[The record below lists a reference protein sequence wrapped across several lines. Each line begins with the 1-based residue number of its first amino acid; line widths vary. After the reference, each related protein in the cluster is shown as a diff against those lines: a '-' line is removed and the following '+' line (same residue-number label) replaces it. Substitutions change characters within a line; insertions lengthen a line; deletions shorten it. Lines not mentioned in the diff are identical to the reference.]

1 MSKNHYETLGV
12 SRDASDK
19 DIRQAFRSLSMK
31 YHPDKVTTADPAE
44 QEQAK
49 VRMQEINEAYE
60 ILGDDASK
68 QEYNNELDGIHANPF
83 SGGPGGGG
91 FPGFPGGGF
100 PGGGVHFMHMNG
112 NPDIGNIFEM
122 LFSQQ
127 MGGGPPGMFFHPG
140 MGQPQ
145 GTGFPHI
152 GPPPTIVK
160 TIEITL
166 PQAYT
171 GHAVNVD
178 VERWV
183 QKDNQKITETE
194 KIGLNIPAGIEEGMN
209 LLIKGKG
216 NAYSNGVCGDI
227 KFVIQITNNTPFR
240 RVGNDLYLKKQITL
254 KEALCGFQC
263 QFVHLNGK
271 TMGMNNTTTI
281 IFNGAK
287 KNINGLGMTAA
298 GSLIVEF
305 DVVFPTELSSL
316 QREALTNIL

>member
-31 YHPDKVTTADPAE
+31 YHPDKVMNADAAE

-100 PGGGVHFMHMNG
+100 PGGPGVHFMHMNG

-127 MGGGPPGMFFHPG
+127 MGGGGPPGMFFHPG
-140 MGQPQ
+140 MGQ
-145 GTGFPHI
+145 PHI

-166 PQAYT
+166 PQAYS

-271 TMGMNNTTTI
+271 TMMMNNTTTI

-316 QREALTNIL
+316 QREALMNIL

>member
-1 MSKNHYETLGV
+1 MSKNHYDTLGV
-12 SRDASDK
+12 SREASDK
-19 DIRQAFRSLSMK
+19 EIRQAFRALSMK
-31 YHPDKVTTADPAE
+31 YHPDKVMNAEPAE

-68 QEYNNELDGIHANPF
+68 QEYNNELDGIHTNPF
-83 SGGPGGGG
+83 SGG
-91 FPGFPGGGF
+91 GFPGGGF
-100 PGGGVHFMHMNG
+100 PGGGGVHFMNMNG

-140 MGQPQ
+140 MGH
-145 GTGFPHI
+145 PHM
-152 GPPPTIVK
+152 GPPPPIVK

-171 GHAVNVD
+171 GHAITVD

-183 QKDNQKITETE
+183 QKDNQKTTETE
-194 KIGLNIPAGIEEGMN
+194 KIGLNIPAGIDEGMN

-240 RVGNDLYLKKQITL
+240 RVGNDLYLKKQVTL

-271 TMGMNNTTTI
+271 TMVMNNTTTI
-281 IFNGAK
+281 IFSGAK

-305 DVVFPTELSSL
+305 DVVFPAELSSL
-316 QREALTNIL
+316 QREALMNIL

>member
-1 MSKNHYETLGV
+1 MSKNHYDTLGV
-12 SRDASDK
+12 SREASDK
-19 DIRQAFRSLSMK
+19 EIRQAFRSLSMK
-31 YHPDKVTTADPAE
+31 YHPDKVMNAEPAE

-49 VRMQEINEAYE
+49 VRMQEINAAYE

-68 QEYNNELDGIHANPF
+68 QEYNNELDGVHANPF
-83 SGGPGGGG
+83 FPGGG
-91 FPGFPGGGF
+91 GFPGGGF
-100 PGGGVHFMHMNG
+100 PGGPGVHFMNMNG
-112 NPDIGNIFEM
+112 NPDLGNIFEM
-122 LFSQQ
+122 LFSQH
-127 MGGGPPGMFFHPG
+127 GGGPPGMFFHPG
-140 MGQPQ
+140 MGM
-145 GTGFPHI
+145 

-160 TIEITL
+160 NVELTL
-166 PQAYT
+166 SQAYT
-171 GHAVNVD
+171 GHAITVD
-178 VERWV
+178 IERWI
-183 QKDNQKITETE
+183 QKDNQKTAETE

-216 NAYSNGVCGDI
+216 NAYSNGVRGDI
-227 KFVIQITNNTPFR
+227 NIVIQITNTTPFR

-254 KEALCGFQC
+254 KEALCGFQF

-271 TMGMNNTTTI
+271 TMVMNNTTTI

-287 KNINGLGMTAA
+287 KNINGLGMTAE

>member
-19 DIRQAFRSLSMK
+19 EIRQAFRSLSMK
-31 YHPDKVTTADPAE
+31 YHPDKVTTAEPAE

-49 VRMQEINEAYE
+49 VRMQEINAAYE

-68 QEYNNELDGIHANPF
+68 QEYNNELDGVHSNPF
-83 SGGPGGGG
+83 MGPGGGG
-91 FPGFPGGGF
+91 FPG
-100 PGGGVHFMHMNG
+100 GVHFMNMNG

-122 LFSQQ
+122 LFSQH
-127 MGGGPPGMFFHPG
+127 GGGPPGMFFHPG
-140 MGQPQ
+140 MGM
-145 GTGFPHI
+145 GM

-160 TIEITL
+160 NVELTL
-166 PQAYT
+166 SQAYT
-171 GHAVNVD
+171 GHSIQVD
-178 VERWV
+178 IERWV
-183 QKDNQKITETE
+183 QKDNQKIAETE

-216 NAYSNGVCGDI
+216 NVYSNGVRGDI
-227 KFVIQITNNTPFR
+227 SIVIQITNTTPFR
-240 RVGNDLYLKKQITL
+240 RVGNDLYLKKQVTL
-254 KEALCGFQC
+254 KEALCGFQF

-271 TMGMNNTTTI
+271 TMVMNNTTTI
-281 IFNGAK
+281 IFSGAK
-287 KNINGLGMTAA
+287 KNINGLGMTTA

>member
-19 DIRQAFRSLSMK
+19 EIRQAFRALSMK
-31 YHPDKVTTADPAE
+31 YHPDKVMNADAAE

-49 VRMQEINEAYE
+49 VRMQEINAAYE

-68 QEYNNELDGIHANPF
+68 QDYNNELDGIHANPF
-83 SGGPGGGG
+83 SGGGG
-91 FPGFPGGGF
+91 GFPGGGF
-100 PGGGVHFMHMNG
+100 PGGGFPGGPGVHFMNMNG

-122 LFSQQ
+122 LFSQH
-127 MGGGPPGMFFHPG
+127 GGGPPGMFFHPG
-140 MGQPQ
+140 MG
-145 GTGFPHI
+145 I
-152 GPPPTIVK
+152 GPPPIIVK
-160 TIEITL
+160 NVELTL
-166 PQAYT
+166 SQAYT
-171 GHAVNVD
+171 GHSIQVD
-178 VERWV
+178 IEKWV

-194 KIGLNIPAGIEEGMN
+194 KIGLNIPAGIEDGMN
-209 LLIKGKG
+209 LLLKGKG

-227 KFVIQITNNTPFR
+227 KIVVQITNNTPFR

-254 KEALCGFQC
+254 KEALCGFQF

-281 IFNGAK
+281 IFSGAK